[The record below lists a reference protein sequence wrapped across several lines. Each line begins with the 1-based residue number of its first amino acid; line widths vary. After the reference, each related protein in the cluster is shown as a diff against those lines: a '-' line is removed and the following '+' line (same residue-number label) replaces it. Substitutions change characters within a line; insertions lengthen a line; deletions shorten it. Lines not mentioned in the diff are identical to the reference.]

1 MHLRSLRPS
10 AGGVRSRVREA
21 ESVLVEQYGDL
32 VRLAHLVLPDSLGRH
47 RRVLVAHALVQRA
60 LRRAGTTRSA
70 PAVPAPR
77 GESRAGDSV
86 ERLLL
91 AEVLRAALAHGRRPR
106 LWPARFAHP
115 VALWPR
121 LPLVVGL
128 RLFPRSGGADELAL
142 ARRLSAAPPAAR
154 AAFLLRTVHGLPT
167 DAVHDLLTAADA
179 PDPDAALRTADLLE
193 ETSRRSPAALLASQ
207 EFDACAL
214 QAGPTDLLRRA
225 RRTRLLLGAA
235 AIGLVTVVTLTV
247 TGDGTTHRPDT
258 GTGTPA
264 GHAVPRTADLVRTA
278 AGLWDN
284 TSRVDFTAWPTRG
297 IRAHDQDLLTRA
309 LTAWTHP
316 QATTRLRL
324 APATTATPP
333 TTAPQLLYAG
343 DVDDREVVLFYDGQ
357 RLARYSETRSAAQD
371 AELSLAR
378 VDDADVTTAAAVSLT
393 PAGDGTARYLL
404 APWVA
409 EAQTRDLL
417 RPDVLARPL
426 HVSKDGVTDPVPT
439 VPTTAGCAER
449 PVLQLRSSPRIAEH
463 HAFLLAPLGGLSPVH
478 LTYTPLPGHGTPP
491 ARQPREA
498 TGPQALLAWAHQAC
512 ALRPSSD
519 TGVRAVNNW
528 DFAEQD
534 LPDGG
539 GHAVWTCAR
548 ADTWRGPGDV
558 TISFRTSRYAPAAPA
573 RTITSARA
581 TAACS
586 RFGQHVVAASGWRS
600 PNGHWYALAA
610 GSRAVTSL
618 TVSGDVKATE
628 RSRTLAVPAP
638 RDPRITVRARLATGE
653 GLDEVGTPGT

>member
-1 MHLRSLRPS
+1 MNLRSLRPH
-10 AGGVRSRVREA
+10 AGGARSRVREA

-32 VRLAHLVLPDSLGRH
+32 VRLAHLVLPASLGRH

-60 LRRAGTTRSA
+60 LRRAGTTRTA
-70 PAVPAPR
+70 PAVPSPR

-86 ERLLL
+86 ERRLL

-106 LWPARFAHP
+106 MWPARFVHP
-115 VALWPR
+115 GVLLPR
-121 LPLVVGL
+121 LPLVLGL

-142 ARRLSAAPPAAR
+142 AQRLSAAPPAAR
-154 AAFLLRTVHGLPT
+154 AAFLLRTVHGLSLG
-167 DAVHDLLTAADA
+167 AVHDLLESADA
-179 PDPDAALRTADLLE
+179 PDPDAALRTAGLLE
-193 ETSRRSPAALLASQ
+193 ESSRRSPAALLASQ

-214 QAGPTDLLRRA
+214 QAGPTDLLRRT

-235 AIGLVTVVTLTV
+235 AIGLVTVVTLAV
-247 TGDGTTHRPDT
+247 ADDGTAHRSDP
-258 GTGTPA
+258 GTPA
-264 GHAVPRTADLVRTA
+264 AHGLPRPADLVRTS

-297 IRAHDQDLLTRA
+297 ARVHDQDLLDRA

-316 QATTRLRL
+316 QAHTRRHL

-333 TTAPQLLYAG
+333 STAPQLLYAG
-343 DVDDREVVLFYDGQ
+343 EVGDREVVLFYDGQ
-357 RLARYSETRSAAQD
+357 RLARYSETRSAARD
-371 AELSLAR
+371 AELSIAR
-378 VDDADVTTAAAVSLT
+378 VDDADVTTAAAVTLT
-393 PAGDGTARYLL
+393 PAGGTARYLL

-409 EAQTRDLL
+409 EAGTRDLL
-417 RPDVLARPL
+417 RPDVLARAL

-439 VPTTAGCAER
+439 LPATAHCDSR

-463 HAFLLAPLGGLSPVH
+463 HAFLLAPLGDLSPVH

-498 TGPQALLAWAHQAC
+498 TGPQALTAWAHQAC
-512 ALRPSSD
+512 ALQPLRG

-558 TISFRTSRYAPAAPA
+558 TVSFRTGGSAPAAPA
-573 RTITSARA
+573 RTVARA
-581 TAACS
+581 HATASCS

-618 TVSGDVKATE
+618 TVSGDITTTKQ
-628 RSRTLAVPAP
+628 SRTLAVPAP
-638 RDPRITVRARLATGE
+638 HDPHITVRARLATGE
-653 GLDEVGTPGT
+653 GLNGLGTPGS